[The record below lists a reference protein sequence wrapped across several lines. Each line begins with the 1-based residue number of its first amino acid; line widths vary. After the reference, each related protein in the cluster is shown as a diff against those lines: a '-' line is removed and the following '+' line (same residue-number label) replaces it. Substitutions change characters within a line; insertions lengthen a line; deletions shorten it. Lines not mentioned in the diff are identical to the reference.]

1 MFIVRCLNTIS
12 LFLQSLIQVVSENG
26 TCTCKEYLN
35 TNKLSVL
42 CTVYIQITATYRY
55 MYLNENKVKFTA
67 VQNVFYYGTKY
78 MYFTGK

>member
-55 MYLNENKVKFTA
+55 M
-67 VQNVFYYGTKY
+67 
-78 MYFTGK
+78 